1 MVKILNKT
9 YLALNSAAPN
19 RKRMLKVAGGGDQG
33 GVEFLYGQ
41 NNIQINVY

>member
-1 MVKILNKT
+1 MVETLNQT
-9 YLALNSAAPN
+9 YLALGSGAYHLQHSLP
-19 RKRMLKVAGGGDQG
+19 VGGSRAQG